1 MISKIKEYSKS
12 FFVKVL
18 VGIITLPFIFWGM
31 GDIFSGGSQN
41 VVAKIDSEK
50 ISTQE
55 FINYVRMLNIEE
67 KDREKII
74 NNNILEKILSSYIGN
89 KVLELE
95 LNDLR
100 LIISDKSLKNIIIN
114 DKTFFKDNAFSRT
127 EYEKFLITSNLSAP
141 QFEENIAQQE
151 KKRQLLEYLSNGIK
165 IPKFITESEFNKEN
179 QIKEIKYINLNN
191 LYKKK
196 EISKNQLADAYNKNK
211 SFFKET
217 FKEIKYLYLNP
228 ELIIGSESPNEK
240 FFKIINKIENDALD
254 GKQMDAIRK
263 NYNLTI
269 KSLNYVNSQQKDTKG
284 EKISFNDNKLFEK
297 IYSLQEKDQVEIV
310 NHKNKYYLVKISNI
324 IEKEKNID
332 DPDVIKL
339 LEAQLNI
346 ENKIKE
352 NIEIAK
358 LITANN
364 FSEQDMIAFGKKNS
378 LEIKTV
384 TLNGLNTQSIFTKG
398 IKKRIF
404 ETSDNE
410 VNLITDNNLENNYIV
425 FSKNTKYLSVKPS
438 TKEYQKFEKRAKLIL
453 SDNIFNKYDQNLNK
467 KYKVNINQKTLDR
480 IKDSF

>member
-55 FINYVRMLNIEE
+55 FINYVRMLNINE

-100 LIISDKSLKNIIIN
+100 LIISNKSLKNIIIN

-165 IPKFITESEFNKEN
+165 IPKFITEREFNKEN
-179 QIKEIKYINLNN
+179 QIKEIKYINLSN

-196 EISKNQLADAYNKNK
+196 EISKNQLVDAYNKNK

-217 FKEIKYLYLNP
+217 FKEIKYLYLDP

-269 KSLNYVNSQQKDTKG
+269 KSLNYVNSQQQDTKG

-297 IYSLQEKDQVEIV
+297 IYSLQEKGQVEIV

-378 LEIKTV
+378 LEIKTE

-410 VNLITDNNLENNYIV
+410 VNLITDNNLENNYII
-425 FSKNTKYLSVKPS
+425 FSKNTKYRSVKPS
-438 TKEYQKFEKRAKLIL
+438 TKEYQTFEKRAKLNL

>member
-1 MISKIKEYSKS
+1 M
-12 FFVKVL
+12 
-18 VGIITLPFIFWGM
+18 
-31 GDIFSGGSQN
+31 
-41 VVAKIDSEK
+41 
-50 ISTQE
+50 
-55 FINYVRMLNIEE
+55 
-67 KDREKII
+67 
-74 NNNILEKILSSYIGN
+74 
-89 KVLELE
+89 
-95 LNDLR
+95 
-100 LIISDKSLKNIIIN
+100 
-114 DKTFFKDNAFSRT
+114 
-127 EYEKFLITSNLSAP
+127 
-141 QFEENIAQQE
+141 
-151 KKRQLLEYLSNGIK
+151 EYLSNGIK

-179 QIKEIKYINLNN
+179 QIKEIKYINLSN

-196 EISKNQLADAYNKNK
+196 EISKNQLVDAYNKNK

-217 FKEIKYLYLNP
+217 FKEIKYLYLDP

-269 KSLNYVNSQQKDTKG
+269 KSLNYVNSQQQDTKG

-297 IYSLQEKDQVEIV
+297 IYSLQEKGQVEIV

-378 LEIKTV
+378 LEIKTE
-384 TLNGLNTQSIFTKG
+384 TLNGLNTKSIFTKG

-410 VNLITDNNLENNYIV
+410 VNLITDNNLENNYII
-425 FSKNTKYLSVKPS
+425 FSKNTKYRPVKPS
-438 TKEYQKFEKRAKLIL
+438 TKEYQTFEKRAKLNL

>member
-55 FINYVRMLNIEE
+55 FINYVRILNINE

-100 LIISDKSLKNIIIN
+100 LIISNKSLKNIIIN
-114 DKTFFKDNAFSRT
+114 DKTFFKNNAFSRT

-165 IPKFITESEFNKEN
+165 IPKFITEREFNKEN
-179 QIKEIKYINLNN
+179 QIKEIKYINLSN

-196 EISKNQLADAYNKNK
+196 EISKNQLVDAYNKNK

-217 FKEIKYLYLNP
+217 FKEIKYLYLDP

-263 NYNLTI
+263 
-269 KSLNYVNSQQKDTKG
+269 
-284 EKISFNDNKLFEK
+284 
-297 IYSLQEKDQVEIV
+297 
-310 NHKNKYYLVKISNI
+310 I
-324 IEKEKNID
+324 II
-332 DPDVIKL
+332 
-339 LEAQLNI
+339 
-346 ENKIKE
+346 
-352 NIEIAK
+352 
-358 LITANN
+358 
-364 FSEQDMIAFGKKNS
+364 
-378 LEIKTV
+378 
-384 TLNGLNTQSIFTKG
+384 
-398 IKKRIF
+398 
-404 ETSDNE
+404 
-410 VNLITDNNLENNYIV
+410 
-425 FSKNTKYLSVKPS
+425 
-438 TKEYQKFEKRAKLIL
+438 
-453 SDNIFNKYDQNLNK
+453 
-467 KYKVNINQKTLDR
+467 
-480 IKDSF
+480 

>member
-151 KKRQLLEYLSNGIK
+151 KKRQLLEYLSSGIK
-165 IPKFITESEFNKEN
+165 IPKFITEREFNKEN
-179 QIKEIKYINLNN
+179 QIKEIKYINLSN

-217 FKEIKYLYLNP
+217 FKEIKYLYLDP

-358 LITANN
+358 LITTNN

-378 LEIKTV
+378 LEIKTE

-438 TKEYQKFEKRAKLIL
+438 DKEYQKFEKRAKLIL

-467 KYKVNINQKTLDR
+467 KYKVNLNKKTLDR

>member
-1 MISKIKEYSKS
+1 M
-12 FFVKVL
+12 
-18 VGIITLPFIFWGM
+18 
-31 GDIFSGGSQN
+31 
-41 VVAKIDSEK
+41 
-50 ISTQE
+50 
-55 FINYVRMLNIEE
+55 
-67 KDREKII
+67 
-74 NNNILEKILSSYIGN
+74 
-89 KVLELE
+89 LELE

-100 LIISDKSLKNIIIN
+100 LIISNKSLKNIIIN
-114 DKTFFKDNAFSRT
+114 DKTFFKNNAFSRT

-165 IPKFITESEFNKEN
+165 IPKFIIESEFNKEN

-191 LYKKK
+191 LYKK
-196 EISKNQLADAYNKNK
+196 EISKNQLSYAYNKNK

-217 FKEIKYLYLNP
+217 FKEIKYLYINP

-378 LEIKTV
+378 LEIKTE